1 MKKILVTTDLSE
13 NSKEAAHFA
22 LKIALHDTYE
32 LTFYHVYHLL
42 KPNSWTDHALRS
54 YEQRESKKIKA
65 KLIHFVEAI
74 TKAIGHIPHKIQ
86 VAVDDAPSVSKSIL
100 DYATLHHFNFI
111 CLGTTG
117 EGKFRRIIGSIATQ
131 LIKDA
136 DIPIITVPK
145 NHKTSKLKS
154 VLFASD
160 LLNLGE
166 EVKLS
171 TEFAKSIGAEL
182 GLLHIQAPEDLSLD
196 PGLIKQMI
204 KRISDY
210 PLKLHF
216 KNWLLKKTL
225 MENIQLTIEELKP
238 SMLILFTDQDK
249 NLVEKLLFPSFT
261 REYVLLADIPLLIY
275 KK

>member
-1 MKKILVTTDLSE
+1 MINT
-13 NSKEAAHFA
+13 
-22 LKIALHDTYE
+22 
-32 LTFYHVYHLL
+32 LL
-42 KPNSWTDHALRS
+42 L
-54 YEQRESKKIKA
+54 
-65 KLIHFVEAI
+65 
-74 TKAIGHIPHKIQ
+74 
-86 VAVDDAPSVSKSIL
+86 
-100 DYATLHHFNFI
+100 
-111 CLGTTG
+111 
-117 EGKFRRIIGSIATQ
+117 
-131 LIKDA
+131 
-136 DIPIITVPK
+136 
-145 NHKTSKLKS
+145 
-154 VLFASD
+154 
-160 LLNLGE
+160 LLNLWIAPNPPKSVYDFSFKTLDGK